1 MPCVA
6 DFVHGKDG
14 LGNTFLPSPKGEKIE
29 KSASEF
35 LVEKVSEY
43 PSEAINGD
51 STFASKVKR
60 IVILGGAFFA
70 LGNVNPAAEANCNYT
85 VWPALV
91 SNGNATLSTSDFKFR
106 TGESH
111 TVSTL
116 ATWEGKTWGC
126 TRCSI
131 NSAIGSFSCVTG
143 DCGSG
148 NMECSKKDKSPQVAM
163 TVMINVSNN
172 MGGCDFHEVNL
183 ESGFNVHS
191 SRWHSWKWL

>member
-1 MPCVA
+1 MEVGTCMQKVQCEIAGHENIPVAQGSPEPLKGGMPCVA

-70 LGNVNPAAEANCNYT
+70 LGNVNPAAEANDDLIVKESET
-85 VWPALV
+85 VVLLEHVWVYVKKERVL
-91 SNGNATLSTSDFKFR
+91 GEEKWR
-106 TGESH
+106 TNLG
-111 TVSTL
+111 
-116 ATWEGKTWGC
+116 GK
-126 TRCSI
+126 
-131 NSAIGSFSCVTG
+131 
-143 DCGSG
+143 
-148 NMECSKKDKSPQVAM
+148 
-163 TVMINVSNN
+163 
-172 MGGCDFHEVNL
+172 
-183 ESGFNVHS
+183 
-191 SRWHSWKWL
+191 